1 MELGFNRAEFS
12 RSFLSHA
19 FFITARKLV
28 KKKEREKKQKEKLL
42 AGSLSLLIALCSNQG
57 FAWKQL
63 TTSDEDHEVLHKM
76 LLTWYVFLSVLL
88 TETKSCSFG
97 SLIQFLIVMPDIYGR
112 FFQAPFF
119 PTLVS
124 NNCYLTRS

>member
-28 KKKEREKKQKEKLL
+28 KRKKKERKNKQEKLL

-63 TTSDEDHEVLHKM
+63 TTSDEDHEVLQKM

-88 TETKSCSFG
+88 TEAKN
-97 SLIQFLIVMPDIYGR
+97 L
-112 FFQAPFF
+112 
-119 PTLVS
+119 
-124 NNCYLTRS
+124 